1 MNRRIVRALA
11 ILLLLSF
18 LLPGSALAGW
28 DEDKRTAEAAFE
40 AIITGNANRYIR
52 MNDAQAARVKETLQ
66 PPFQPVLTV
75 FDLEITRDEHDPDL
89 IHYSCTLPGAA
100 GVALTMLTGYFYK
113 NMDDYCPRVPVSGT
127 LRFTD
132 GAVRRLSAENP
143 DNPFYLLLSLRY
155 LTEDDLVMPADF
167 KPFGNYSAAEFPVV
181 LEALTR
187 TVSEFYDDMLGR
199 DGYYDA
205 AAQADMERV
214 SRNLDLLTAKSVT
227 VFDAIMGDYLDLKW
241 NEKILRD
248 ITTNWVWLFGVII
261 IVALVI
267 VPIIFLMI
275 KKQITARLVVPTAV
289 KENPRKKK
297 R

>member
-1 MNRRIVRALA
+1 MNRQIVRALA
-11 ILLLLSF
+11 MLLLLSF
-18 LLPGSALAGW
+18 LLPGPALAGW

-52 MNDAQAARVKETLQ
+52 MNDAQFARVKDTLQ

-75 FDLEITRDEHDPDL
+75 FDLELTRDEHDPDL

-132 GAVRRLSAENP
+132 GAVRRLSTENP
-143 DNPFYLLLSLRY
+143 DNPFYLMLSLRY
-155 LTEDDLVMPADF
+155 LTEEELVMPADF
-167 KPFGNYSAAEFPVV
+167 KIFGNYSDTEFPVV

-187 TVSEFYDDMLGR
+187 TVSEFYGDMLGQT
-199 DGYYDA
+199 GYYESA
-205 AAQADMERV
+205 AKADMESV
-214 SRNLDLLTAKSVT
+214 VQNLDVLTAKSVT

-241 NEKILRD
+241 NEKVLRD
-248 ITTNWVWLFGVII
+248 ITSNSIWLFGII
-261 IVALVI
+261 ILASLVI

-275 KKQITARLVVPTAV
+275 KKQITARLVPPAAV
-289 KENPRKKK
+289 KPDRCKK